1 MYEQQVLNIEA
12 TGDTWTSKHDG
23 STMYELVYT
32 IKSPD
37 PKTLPPDADG
47 NVRIKANHKTPNGP
61 FQVGQIVDFEITRMS
76 GPGLPHDGKAKKP
89 GQGNF
94 QNSRPAAPRSA
105 PQAAPQP
112 SGPVQSL
119 DERIRNQVIF
129 KGAITIWT
137 NGAEKSI
144 PQSVSDAIDMM
155 EAVESQVERRV
166 EEKAAAKKDA
176 KAYAAEQYNKVL
188 QEEEANVPF

>member
-47 NVRIKANHKTPNGP
+47 NIRIKANHKTPNGP

-94 QNSRPAAPRSA
+94 QNSRPAAPRPA

-112 SGPVQSL
+112 ATPDQR
-119 DERIRNQVIF
+119 DIRIEDQVIY
-129 KGAITIWT
+129 KGAIEIYRCGELSVDECVGRAVQIMDAV
-137 NGAEKSI
+137 NARHEAE
-144 PQSVSDAIDMM
+144 
-155 EAVESQVERRV
+155 VE
-166 EEKAAAKKDA
+166 D
-176 KAYAAEQYNKVL
+176 
-188 QEEEANVPF
+188 NVPF

>member
-47 NVRIKANHKTPNGP
+47 NIRIKANHKTPNGP

-94 QNSRPAAPRSA
+94 QTSRPAAPRPA

-112 SGPVQSL
+112 ATPDQR
-119 DERIRNQVIF
+119 DIRIEDQVIY
-129 KGAITIWT
+129 KA
-137 NGAEKSI
+137 
-144 PQSVSDAIDMM
+144 
-155 EAVESQVERRV
+155 AVEIYCRSTNEMATDDCVFVAVQMMDAVKRRHNAPQTV
-166 EEKAAAKKDA
+166 P
-176 KAYAAEQYNKVL
+176 AEVD
-188 QEEEANVPF
+188 NVPF